1 MIRIDGPTLV
11 GVEIRELSAEGDI
24 RQYIPNDLCAQFNEQ
39 NLSGDDNRSCP
50 AGGRDNLERNS

>member
-39 NLSGDDNRSCP
+39 NLSGDD